1 MQDVT
6 DIASASEGMTV
17 KREIMKDGKVLAD
30 GAQLAVG
37 DKIKVRITV
46 TASRDYDFVQIVD
59 KRAACMEPVM
69 QLSGY
74 RGVCYCAQG
83 DNRTGYYF
91 DRMAKGSHIVEAE
104 YYVDRAGTYSTGTC
118 TVQCAYSPEYSARA
132 AAMTISVSEDKQ

>member
-1 MQDVT
+1 M
-6 DIASASEGMTV
+6 AGASEGMTV
-17 KREIMKDGKVLAD
+17 KREIMKDGKVLSD

-46 TASRDYDFVQIVD
+46 TAARDYDFVQVVD

-69 QLSGY
+69 QMSGY
-74 RGVCYCAQG
+74 HGGCYYAQG

-91 DRMAKGSHIVEAE
+91 DRMAKGSHVIETE

-118 TVQCAYSPEYSARA
+118 TVQCAYSPEYSART
-132 AAMTISVSEDKQ
+132 AAMNINVSEAK